1 MKWLQIIISV
11 INELGWTRVGHS
23 AGRSRSGNEKRRN
36 GALIFEKGIA
46 RAVLGYSAINNRI
59 MSISSLTSFV
69 RTIIQDY
76 ASMINDKKSLMN
88 PMVKFKPKSTKYVS
102 KIFMLHAIGDWKA
115 KVG

>member
-1 MKWLQIIISV
+1 M
-11 INELGWTRVGHS
+11 
-23 AGRSRSGNEKRRN
+23 
-36 GALIFEKGIA
+36 FEKGIA

-88 PMVKFKPKSTKYVS
+88 PIGQVQTKID
-102 KIFMLHAIGDWKA
+102 KICK
-115 KVG
+115 

>member
-23 AGRSRSGNEKRRN
+23 ARRSRSGNEKRRN
-36 GALIFEKGIA
+36 AALMFEKGIA

-88 PMVKFKPKSTKYVS
+88 PIGQVQTKID
-102 KIFMLHAIGDWKA
+102 KICK
-115 KVG
+115 

>member
-1 MKWLQIIISV
+1 M
-11 INELGWTRVGHS
+11 GHS

-88 PMVKFKPKSTKYVS
+88 PIGQVQTKID
-102 KIFMLHAIGDWKA
+102 KICK
-115 KVG
+115 

>member
-36 GALIFEKGIA
+36 AALIFEKGIA

-88 PMVKFKPKSTKYVS
+88 PIGQVQTKID
-102 KIFMLHAIGDWKA
+102 KICK
-115 KVG
+115 